1 MLTTQNTTSRT
12 FKGSCHM
19 KYKNLCNEE
28 KKELN
33 HQHQGIQLQDQTT
46 NNQTKISNKSNL
58 TL

>member
-1 MLTTQNTTSRT
+1 
-12 FKGSCHM
+12 M

-28 KKELN
+28 KKKLN

-46 NNQTKISNKSNL
+46 NNQTKISNESNS